1 MGDASTN
8 DRNKTWFV
16 WGAVLTCSLSL
27 PLFIALFNA
36 FRGISQQKATG
47 LGALAGG
54 IVEGYVKL
62 GLVLGLLLPI
72 PQLFCSGGRCLGGM
86 AFVRYFRCWASGGM

>member
-8 DRNKTWFV
+8 DGNKTWFI

-72 PQLFCSGGRCLGGM
+72 AAIVLL
-86 AFVRYFRCWASGGM
+86 AEVVV